1 MLIPTAIGT
10 LMYGL
15 KLIGTNF
22 IKHCITSRMYSNI
35 TIRNSETDYFD
46 AVLDFIQSQRILKST
61 HLMACK
67 PRENRNKSDIA
78 SSTLQEVH
86 YQPADTGSLVSMKYK
101 GSVIYISRKPGETL
115 TVGSERRIARLESI
129 SLSVFGK
136 DPSIIKTL
144 ISDAIEQTKK
154 ERAGEVCIFT
164 PGYYG
169 DWKYVLSKNPRSLDS
184 VVLDKSI
191 SLSILDDARAFL
203 MSRNWYEDMGI
214 PYRRGYIL
222 YGPPGCGKTSF
233 CQALAGVVQFDI
245 CILSLSEPGITDSD
259 LARLIR
265 TAPLQS
271 IVLIE
276 DIDAIFKRRDIS
288 DDSGKTVSHSRITFS
303 GLLNAIDGVASQE
316 GRLLFM
322 TTNHIEM
329 LDPALIRPGRCDMKI
344 MFRNASKDQLVTMF
358 LRFFPGHEDGAH
370 RFADSVPANELS
382 LAQIQCHLVKNRFSA
397 EEAIAT
403 ASLLIQQDDVHPLA
417 RE

>member
-46 AVLDFIQSQRILKST
+46 AVLDFIQNQRILKST
-61 HLMACK
+61 HFMACK
-67 PRENRNKSDIA
+67 PKDNRNKSDIHGN
-78 SSTLQEVH
+78 TLEEVH

-101 GSVIYISRKPGETL
+101 GSVIYISRKSGETL
-115 TVGSERRIARLESI
+115 TVGSERRIVRLESI

-136 DPSIIKTL
+136 DPSVIKTL
-144 ISDAIEQTKK
+144 ISDAIKQTKK

-164 PGYYG
+164 PSWHG
-169 DWKYVLSKNPRSLDS
+169 DWKCVLSKNPRSLDS
-184 VVLDKSI
+184 VVLDKSV

-214 PYRRGYIL
+214 PYRRGYLL

-233 CQALAGVVQFDI
+233 CQALAGVLEFDI
-245 CILSLSEPGITDSD
+245 CILSLSETGISDSD
-259 LARLIR
+259 LANLIR

-276 DIDAIFKRRDIS
+276 DIDAVFKRRDIG
-288 DDSGKTVSHSRITFS
+288 DDSGKTASHTRITFS

-344 MFRNASKDQLVTMF
+344 MFRNASKNQLVTMF
-358 LRFFPGHEDGAH
+358 LRFFPGHEDSAH
-370 RFADSVPANELS
+370 RFADSVPADELS
-382 LAQIQCHLVKNRFSA
+382 PAQIQCHLVKNRFSA

-403 ASLLIQQDDVHPLA
+403 APLLIQQQNDVNH
-417 RE
+417 